1 MRGLKGSVKGT
12 GPSLRDYLM
21 SDATATSCARPA
33 PAPRDAASA
42 AAAAASVTAAA
53 GGTAGAGATSGATE
67 SPAAEDAKSPPLAAV
82 NSHTCC
88 SAWLSIACAI
98 VPDNAERLTFSIDTV
113 SSAPQGSRQNMTS
126 RLSLEALR
134 ARRTKDYDYI
144 KQSEPVLPTKQTSN
158 MFTQS

>member
-1 MRGLKGSVKGT
+1 MRGLKGVVKGT

-42 AAAAASVTAAA
+42 AAAASVTAAA
-53 GGTAGAGATSGATE
+53 GGTAGAGATLGATG

-98 VPDNAERLTFSIDTV
+98 VPDNAESLTFRVDTV
-113 SSAPQGSRQNMTS
+113 RNAM
-126 RLSLEALR
+126 
-134 ARRTKDYDYI
+134 RR
-144 KQSEPVLPTKQTSN
+144 
-158 MFTQS
+158 F